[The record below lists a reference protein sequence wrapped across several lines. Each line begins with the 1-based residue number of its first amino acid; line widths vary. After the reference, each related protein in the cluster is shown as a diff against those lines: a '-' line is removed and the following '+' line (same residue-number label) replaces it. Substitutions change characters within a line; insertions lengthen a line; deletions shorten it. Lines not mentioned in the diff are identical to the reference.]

1 MTLAERIRFVR
12 EKYGDSQT
20 KFAEKIKIS
29 RSAVSKIESGENTPS
44 NQTITLICKEYHTNY
59 LWLTEE
65 KGEQESDNSDAQA
78 IVDSVMKGDNEF
90 AKSVLVKFAKLSEDH
105 WKQIE
110 NILNELEN
118 N

>member
-1 MTLAERIRFVR
+1 MSAQIQDLKTPLLMMSSVQIHSGVTKNHIIR
-12 EKYGDSQT
+12 
-20 KFAEKIKIS
+20 
-29 RSAVSKIESGENTPS
+29 

-110 NILNELEN
+110 NILNELEKN
-118 N
+118 